1 MDLMVFEQV
10 MASKRH
16 LEPSIRGVKM
26 MKKHWFLKVFKVLI
40 DFDMK
45 LYHVARVENVEKQMV
60 FEAKRGHNNNQ
71 LSMPAHSLV
80 WKGCTF

>member
-1 MDLMVFEQV
+1 MVFEQV

-26 MKKHWFLKVFKVLI
+26 MKKQWFLKVFKVLI
-40 DFDMK
+40 DFMMK
-45 LYHVARVENVEKQMV
+45 LAMSPRVENVEKQMV
-60 FEAKRGHNNNQ
+60 FQAKRGHNNKRPR
-71 LSMPAHSLV
+71 MPAMCLV

>member
-1 MDLMVFEQV
+1 MVFEQV

-26 MKKHWFLKVFKVLI
+26 MKKQWFLKVFKVLI

-45 LYHVARVENVEKQMV
+45 FAMSPRVENVEKQMV
-60 FEAKRGHNNNQ
+60 FEAKRGHNNKQ
-71 LSMPAHSLV
+71 PRMPGNSLV